1 MRKGYKYFILSSV
14 LILSALD
21 LLFTIYAIDRLCDTD
36 DSFDSHYSHTVN
48 SNLQSELPEYDIY
61 SVQSDSSVIAIVNLD
76 EGATYNGQFDVY
88 SNQII
93 QFPENNCTYEFTSL
107 SDAEAGISDGRY
119 GAYIIIPATF
129 SESIISIN
137 ATPSPCNLDYVISET
152 SSEQGALI
160 AGVYDLYI
168 NLNNRISYMY
178 LANILSDFHSAQDNA
193 ATVINNDILDYNAM
207 LAVQPTDIA
216 STLVL
221 SETPIPS
228 NNTPMLDV
236 SGCWQTMSS
245 TVNNINTL
253 YSNATSDI
261 NEDID
266 TINNANTALQESLSN
281 VRTGLN
287 DSNASLNSVVHIPDI
302 SYVQQQEV
310 LDSAMETMGLNDS
323 LQYITDLEEDIDVL
337 DECLEYS
344 LENYISSFINDDND
358 SMSINA
364 SIEISDDE
372 PSECVLTVG
381 ACSCNCSIED
391 GVISIDSLDLQDFVN
406 GINNYYGNNESD
418 SSSSSNYGIN
428 IQDIN
433 LVDADGNSI
442 INESDSGS
450 SPVTI
455 RNLLDEMGY
464 SIEQIDPQI
473 LDEQSALLYEVFA
486 SSLQGAVNDVN
497 TQLVDVYAQID
508 SVRTEINTNIDNS
521 ITSLDTYST
530 VLRDNRLSFPS
541 NIANEDL
548 NNLANAVYYLQQAV
562 NDNNSAYLNYASDL
576 REAEA
581 NNISLLR
588 QNIMDA
594 YNLSEQSV
602 ENGLSNAI
610 SVRSQTSAQ
619 NQLLMNDF
627 IGMLPYTRLGS
638 LENTA
643 TYQFIANPVTLN
655 DASD

>member
-1 MRKGYKYFILSSV
+1 MSMKRNGVIFLMIMVIMVTSCLRNDIRSVANSDQNVNNTAYSIDNQPSSNEYQ
-14 LILSALD
+14 S
-21 LLFTIYAIDRLCDTD
+21 TIDGTSVSIDT
-36 DSFDSHYSHTVN
+36 N
-48 SNLQSELPEYDIY
+48 S
-61 SVQSDSSVIAIVNLD
+61 IAIVNLD
-76 EGATYNGQFDVY
+76 EGVERNGQLEVY
-88 SNQII
+88 SSQII
-93 QFPENNCTYEFTSL
+93 QFPENDCTYEYTSL
-107 SDAEAGISDGRY
+107 SDAETGIADGRY

-129 SESIISIN
+129 SESIVSIN
-137 ATPSPCNLDYVISET
+137 ATPSPCNLDYVLSET
-152 SSEQGALI
+152 VSEQASLI
-160 AGVYDLYI
+160 AGIYDLYI

-178 LANILSDFHSAQDNA
+178 LANILSEFHSAQDNA
-193 ATVINNDILDYNAM
+193 VTVINNDILDYNAM

-245 TVNNINTL
+245 TVNNINAL

-287 DSNASLNSVVHIPDI
+287 DSNASINSVVHIPDI
-302 SYVQQQEV
+302 SYAQQQEV

-497 TQLVDVYAQID
+497 TQLVDVNAQID

-576 REAEA
+576 HEAEA

-610 SVRSQTSAQ
+610 SVRNQTSAQ

>member
-1 MRKGYKYFILSSV
+1 
-14 LILSALD
+14 
-21 LLFTIYAIDRLCDTD
+21 
-36 DSFDSHYSHTVN
+36 
-48 SNLQSELPEYDIY
+48 
-61 SVQSDSSVIAIVNLD
+61 
-76 EGATYNGQFDVY
+76 
-88 SNQII
+88 
-93 QFPENNCTYEFTSL
+93 
-107 SDAEAGISDGRY
+107 
-119 GAYIIIPATF
+119 
-129 SESIISIN
+129 
-137 ATPSPCNLDYVISET
+137 
-152 SSEQGALI
+152 
-160 AGVYDLYI
+160 
-168 NLNNRISYMY
+168 
-178 LANILSDFHSAQDNA
+178 
-193 ATVINNDILDYNAM
+193 
-207 LAVQPTDIA
+207 
-216 STLVL
+216 
-221 SETPIPS
+221 
-228 NNTPMLDV
+228 
-236 SGCWQTMSS
+236 MSS

-302 SYVQQQEV
+302 SYAQQQEV

-391 GVISIDSLDLQDFVN
+391 GVISIESTDLQDFVN
-406 GINNYYGNNESD
+406 SINDYYGNNESD

-464 SIEQIDPQI
+464 SIEQIGPQI
-473 LDEQSALLYEVFA
+473 LDEQSALLYEVYA
-486 SSLQGAVNDVN
+486 SSLQGAVNDIN
-497 TQLVDVYAQID
+497 TQLVDVNAQID

-562 NDNNSAYLNYASDL
+562 NDNNSAHINYASDL
-576 REAEA
+576 HAAEV

-610 SVRSQTSAQ
+610 SVRNQTSAQ

-638 LENTA
+638 LENTT

-655 DASD
+655 DVSD

>member
-1 MRKGYKYFILSSV
+1 MIMVIMVTSCLRNDIRSVANSDQNVNNTAYSIDNQPSSNEYQ
-14 LILSALD
+14 S
-21 LLFTIYAIDRLCDTD
+21 TIDGTSVSIDT
-36 DSFDSHYSHTVN
+36 N
-48 SNLQSELPEYDIY
+48 S
-61 SVQSDSSVIAIVNLD
+61 IAIVNLD
-76 EGATYNGQFDVY
+76 EGVERNGQLEVY
-88 SNQII
+88 SSQII
-93 QFPENNCTYEFTSL
+93 QFPENDCTYEYTSL
-107 SDAEAGISDGRY
+107 SDAETGIVDGRY

-129 SESIISIN
+129 SESIVSIN
-137 ATPSPCNLDYVISET
+137 ATPSPCNLDYVLSET
-152 SSEQGALI
+152 VSEQASLI
-160 AGVYDLYI
+160 AGIYDLYI

-178 LANILSDFHSAQDNA
+178 LANILSEFHSAQDNA

-302 SYVQQQEV
+302 SYAQQQEV

-358 SMSINA
+358 SISINA
-364 SIEISDDE
+364 SIEMPDDE
-372 PSECVLTVG
+372 TGECVLIVG
-381 ACSCNCSIED
+381 EFSCNCSIED
-391 GVISIDSLDLQDFVN
+391 GVISIDSSDLQVFVDN
-406 GINNYYGNNESD
+406 INDYYGNNESD

-442 INESDSGS
+442 INESESGS

-473 LDEQSALLYEVFA
+473 LDDQSALLYDVYA
-486 SSLQGAVNDVN
+486 SSLQGAVNDIN
-497 TQLVDVYAQID
+497 TQLVDVNTQID

-562 NDNNSAYLNYASDL
+562 NDNNSAHINYASDL
-576 REAEA
+576 HAAEV

-610 SVRSQTSAQ
+610 SVRNQTSAQ

-627 IGMLPYTRLGS
+627 IGMLPYTRLGT
-638 LENTA
+638 LENTS
-643 TYQFIANPVTLN
+643 TYHFITSPIALT
-655 DASD
+655 DASDN